1 MSTVKDL
8 FLAVADLPDAARQRA
23 RLQALGATPAQCERV
38 LAMCERERRGT
49 PTRFSAP
56 VAAALG
62 QLAGSEL
69 QPGDRL
75 GPWRLTGELGEGGM
89 GRVFAAERADG
100 LYQQRAAI
108 KLLRGQ
114 APAELL
120 ARERQIL
127 ATLEHPHIA
136 RLLDGGTTPAGR

>member
-1 MSTVKDL
+1 MSTIKDL
-8 FLAVADLPDAARQRA
+8 FLAVADLPDAAAQRA
-23 RLQALGATPAQCERV
+23 GLQELGATPEQSERV

-49 PTRFSAP
+49 PTHFSAP

-62 QLAGSEL
+62 QLAASEL
-69 QPGDRL
+69 QAGDTL
-75 GPWRLTGELGEGGM
+75 GPWRLTAELGAGGM

-114 APAELL
+114 APPELL
-120 ARERQIL
+120 ARDRKSVV
-127 ATLEHPHIA
+127 
-136 RLLDGGTTPAGR
+136 